1 MGIRGCEVKN
11 ENSKG
16 NNKMGMKNDNTWKR
30 IRRLESVWERG
41 DRRKR

>member
-1 MGIRGCEVKN
+1 MGIRGWEVKN

-16 NNKMGMKNDNTWKR
+16 NNKTGRKNYNTWKR
-30 IRRLESVWERG
+30 IRILESVWERG